1 MTPAGVVVLF
11 LLLAST
17 ASALAAQDLDIFDS
31 DDFVDPEILQ
41 VVVDGKTTSAG
52 FFATY
57 VSSGYISDYQN
68 RSTFTQESPLFVRL
82 ANSVSYKNFQASFK
96 VVSLDGESEKA
107 LFRNKF
113 TLEGDYYFKLDAAS
127 KSSAPDGSEET
138 TAFSN
143 RLRVAW
149 DQYRREK
156 GETSSAVTCG
166 LDYTAGAL
174 LPGQVVRIEYTWVNA
189 SRSDDGSNRHY
200 LSLNYR
206 TPLQAFQNGS
216 KIVVGLGFGIERTL
230 RHVRMGAVRTE
241 LAFEFPI
248 FTSESKLRLTYA
260 PSYQLDQGRS
270 NQELSILFSP
280 PTFTR
285 LFGLH
290 RRAD

>member
-1 MTPAGVVVLF
+1 LRPLRTLALILVLW
-11 LLLAST
+11 ST
-17 ASALAAQDLDIFDS
+17 ASALAAQDLDVFDS

-113 TLEGDYYFKLDAAS
+113 TLEGDYYFKLDAVPS
-127 KSSAPDGSEET
+127 GSAGGPAE
-138 TAFSN
+138 AVPFSN
-143 RLRVAW
+143 RLRIAW

-156 GETSSAVTCG
+156 GEISSAVTCG
-166 LDYTAGAL
+166 LDFTAGSL
-174 LPGQVVRIEYTWVNA
+174 LPGQVMRIEYTWVNA

-206 TPLQAFQNGS
+206 SPLQAFENGS
-216 KIVVGLGFGIERTL
+216 KILVGFGVGAERTL
-230 RHVRMGAVRTE
+230 RQVRLGAVRTE
-241 LAFEFPI
+241 LAFEFPL

-260 PSYQLDQGRS
+260 PSYQLNQGRS
-270 NQELSILFSP
+270 NQELSLLFSP
-280 PTFTR
+280 PTFAR
-285 LFGLH
+285 LFGAH